1 MSFLAPAAFAALA
14 IAIPILLLYM
24 LRLRRREVLISSTFL
39 WRQVVQDTE
48 ANTPWQRL
56 RRNLLLFLQLL
67 ILLLLVLALTRPFV
81 TVPTISAGKIALLI
95 DASGSMTA
103 TDMDGG
109 ARFAAA
115 LEQARQIVNNMN
127 PQDVI
132 SLIRVAEAAEPLT
145 AYTADKNELRR
156 AIDNMTV
163 GQGAGDWDTA
173 LTLAAAGAAGAENFS
188 IVMISDGGLGAA
200 ASLPANIPRPIY
212 APVGQSANNVAITAL
227 ATRALAG
234 GAPQL
239 FAQVTNYGDQP
250 AEISLVIRL
259 DDVLRLS
266 RSGAIPPRSQLPIP
280 FAEPINEPFETLE
293 AALTFDNDVDDFL
306 TLDNRAWTVQNTV
319 NTRRAYYVS
328 GAGNLFL
335 EQALRSL
342 PGLQTF
348 RGNPENRSLP
358 ADDYDLYVFDG
369 WLPNELPDG
378 DMLLVNPPNTTPLF
392 SVGAARGPADHIA
405 VSAEESPITAFVDL
419 DEMSL
424 LAYRAVSADWARSLI
439 QAPAGPVLLAGEI
452 NAQQIAI
459 LPFDLRDSNL
469 PLLIAWPVLMANLL
483 DWFSPA
489 DIVPLPDGLR
499 VGEVLFI
506 SPPLLADSLR
516 ITLPDGSTR
525 DLPVEDE
532 SLAFTETDQLGLYR
546 LEVLQAGETLQAQSF
561 AVNIFGAGESDIEP
575 LPEAELQARLGG
587 GEATAAADEQLGL
600 REFWMLL
607 AAAALLLL
615 VIEWI
620 VYHRRLQTPTLLQS
634 ARRGPR
640 FPWGRLRNSSA

>member
-14 IAIPILLLYM
+14 IALPILLLYM

-67 ILLLLVLALTRPFV
+67 ILLLLVLALTRPFI
-81 TVPTISAGKIALLI
+81 TVPAISAGKIALLI
-95 DASGSMTA
+95 DASASMTA
-103 TDMDGG
+103 VDVAGET
-109 ARFAAA
+109 RFSAAIDKA
-115 LEQARQIVNNMN
+115 HQIVNNMN

-132 SLIRVAEAAEPLT
+132 SLIRVAEVAEPLT

-156 AIDNMTV
+156 ALDGMIV
-163 GQGAGDWDTA
+163 SQGAGDWDTA

-200 ASLPANIPRPIY
+200 ASLPSNIPGPIY
-212 APVGQSANNVAITAL
+212 VPVGESANNVAITAL
-227 ATRALAG
+227 ATRSLAG
-234 GAPQL
+234 GEPQL

-250 AEISLVIRL
+250 ADVSLVIAL

-266 RSGAIPPRSQLPIP
+266 RSGRIPPRSQLPIP
-280 FAEPINEPFETLE
+280 FAEPIAEPFETLS
-293 AALTFDNDVDDFL
+293 ATLTFDNDVDDFL
-306 TLDNRAWTVQNTV
+306 ALDNRAWTVQNQV
-319 NTRRAYYVS
+319 KTRRVYYVS
-328 GAGNLFL
+328 GTGNLFL

-342 PGLQTF
+342 PGVQTF
-348 RGNPENRSLP
+348 RGNAENLALP
-358 ADDYDLYVFDG
+358 AAEFDLYVFDN
-369 WLPNELPDG
+369 WLSNELPAG
-378 DMLLVNPPNTTPLF
+378 DMLLINPPNSTPLF
-392 SVGAARGPADHIA
+392 GLGAAQGPADEFL

-424 LAYRAVSADWARSLI
+424 LGYRAVSADWAQPLI
-439 QAPAGPVLLAGEI
+439 NAPDGPVLLAGEI

-489 DIVPLPDGLR
+489 DIVPLPDGLG
-499 VGEVLFI
+499 VGDVLSI

-516 ITLPDGSTR
+516 ITLPDGIIR
-525 DLPVEDE
+525 ELPIEGE
-532 SLAFTETDQLGLYR
+532 SLAFTETGQLGLYR
-546 LEVLQAGETLQAQSF
+546 LEVLQAGEVMQAQSF
-561 AVNIFGAGESDIEP
+561 AVNIFGAGESDIRP
-575 LPEAELQARLGG
+575 LAEADLKLKLGG
-587 GEATAAADEQLGL
+587 GAATVAEDEKLGL
-600 REFWMLL
+600 QEFWMLL

-620 VYHRRLQTPTLLQS
+620 VYHRRLQVPTLLRPAPS
-634 ARRGPR
+634 R
-640 FPWGRLRNSSA
+640 FNWPWGRFRNSSA